1 MARVFFV
8 ILLPLSLL
16 FGEAIHFKEQRYLYA
31 LNKTITREGVISF
44 TKEGLDIAYTKEGQ
58 SVLYRQDR
66 LTLFNGKKK
75 KVIDLEKDIAT
86 KMFFVLLNS
95 IFHNNIKQLRQ
106 FFTVENKGSRTTL
119 LPKEPIS
126 KRLTK
131 VVYQKKKRLDFL
143 RIYMKNG
150 DRISIEQ
157 SE

>member
-31 LNKTITREGVISF
+31 LNKTIAREGVIRF
-44 TKEGLDIAYTKEGQ
+44 TKEGLDISYTKEGQ
-58 SVLYRQDR
+58 RVLYRQDR
-66 LTLFNGKKK
+66 LTLVDGKKQ
-75 KVIDLEKDIAT
+75 KVINLKKDIGT

-95 IFHNNIKQLRQ
+95 IFHNNTKELRQ
-106 FFTVENKGSRTTL
+106 FFIVETKGSRTTL

-126 KRLTK
+126 KRLAK

-143 RIYMKNG
+143 HIYMKNG
-150 DRISIEQ
+150 DWISIEQ
-157 SE
+157 SK